1 MLIKRQKNDRMLFAV
16 EDCGKQIRRGI
27 ASRQVTKSKD
37 IRIHTTEKISSRFE
51 DVKQTKTLFFIR
63 RSSSSLFIVY
73 VFDLPLNWF
82 ALLSF
87 VIFGCCLE

>member
-51 DVKQTKTLFFIR
+51 DVKQTKTLF
-63 RSSSSLFIVY
+63 LFEEVLLHY
-73 VFDLPLNWF
+73 
-82 ALLSF
+82 LSF
-87 VIFGCCLE
+87 TFLICR